1 MSTGFKLFQKGEVFY
16 HQGDISKAFESY
28 QQSIKQ
34 IVKNEQVAAKVPA
47 HMIAHMPADIPL
59 EILPNVWR
67 HFCGFMRDGKMNFTE
82 VTAPDAYKL
91 LYSYRPGSSKEHP
104 KFRGNDGHIML
115 MALQITAGLTL
126 GLMAWDKTD
135 RATAA
140 KRYKEALDLAA
151 THPPFLS
158 ESAASSRIE
167 KWVARDVLETKEN
180 LAILVG
186 NDIFNAEL
194 LNLTGN
200 DGGNIR
206 RTTVDNIGMKRV
218 EKDSTVTWLP
228 GGSVMVATDA
238 CNQCGKRDIK
248 LLRCAKCTSVA
259 YCGAQCQKADWKNHK
274 LKCHAPA

>member
-1 MSTGFKLFQKGEVFY
+1 M
-16 HQGDISKAFESY
+16 
-28 QQSIKQ
+28 
-34 IVKNEQVAAKVPA
+34 
-47 HMIAHMPADIPL
+47 
-59 EILPNVWR
+59 
-67 HFCGFMRDGKMNFTE
+67 
-82 VTAPDAYKL
+82 TAPDAYKL
-91 LYSYRPGSSKEHP
+91 LYSYRPGSSKEHT
-104 KFRGNDGHIML
+104 KFRGNDGKIML
-115 MALQITAGLTL
+115 MALQITASLTL

-167 KWVARDVLETKEN
+167 KWVARDVLEIKEN
-180 LAILVG
+180 LGILVG
-186 NDIFNAEL
+186 NDMFNAEL

-206 RTTVDNIGMKRV
+206 RTTVDNIEMKRV
-218 EKDSTVTWLP
+218 EKDSTVTWQSS
-228 GGSVMVATDA
+228 GTVMVATDA

-259 YCGAQCQKADWKNHK
+259 CKWPLQSTQHFLIKS
-274 LKCHAPA
+274 